1 MRNTFVFLA
10 CLSLMLLSST
20 AVQAKAKFVPIN
32 QTSDGVLVFSGYNE
46 SWSRPIDNLKPQLD
60 TAIQIEERQR
70 GRRLRREERTEFIK
84 EQLEIM
90 ADEIHG
96 LKLSATLAREQV
108 IVYKLG
114 LEIPDQV
121 DLLFNGPGV
130 LVFTVRGGDGSEIQ
144 VPDIGII
151 CIKKHRPSDDWEDT
165 RNGPVRMNNK
175 FNRGASPDLPNVVLV
190 RLPSSYFGMEV
201 LRVTTT
207 DKLVVEDHRVKV
219 DFK

>member
-1 MRNTFVFLA
+1 MRNTFMFLA
-10 CLSLMLLSST
+10 CLGLMLLAST
-20 AVQAKAKFVPIN
+20 VAQAKANFVPIN
-32 QTSDGVLVFSGYNE
+32 QTPDGVLIFSGYNE
-46 SWSRPIDNLKPQLD
+46 SWSRPIDNLKPQLG
-60 TAIQIEERQR
+60 TAIQIEEKQR
-70 GRRLRREERTEFIK
+70 GRRLQREERVEFIK

-90 ADEIHG
+90 VDEIPS

-108 IVYKLG
+108 IVYRLG
-114 LEIPDQV
+114 VYIPDQV
-121 DLLFNGPGV
+121 DLLFNGVGA
-130 LVFTVRGGDGSEIQ
+130 LIFTIRGGDGSEIQ

-151 CIKKHRPSDDWEDT
+151 CIKKHRPSDDWKDT
-165 RNGPVRMNNK
+165 RDGPVRMDNK
-175 FNRGASPDLPNVVLV
+175 FNKGASPDLPNVVLV